1 MIIAL
6 LQFLAD
12 SVCLAASLI
21 LILIG
26 AGFIAIIARFL
37 FDQLRGAKDRAAP
50 ALPDADL
57 PHVLLQIP
65 VFNEPAVTEQA
76 LRCVAKLDWPRDRL
90 HIQLLD
96 DSTDETPERAEAVAR
111 ELRAEGADILHVR
124 REDRSGF
131 KAGACA
137 AGLALHDAPF
147 VAMLDADF
155 RPPPDWLKRTVPLL
169 VKDETAGFVQSRCE
183 FSNYRKNWLT
193 RAQGL
198 VQDGHFMVEQRTR
211 ALAGWLFQFNGT
223 GGVWRRD
230 TIQKVGG
237 WSDYSLC
244 EDLDLTVRA
253 ALGGWHGVF
262 VSEPPIPG
270 QVPEGLRD
278 FRRQQRRW
286 SNGFVQVAQKTVLP
300 LWRAPWSLT
309 RRVAAIVLIVHQIFF
324 PTAAIGLIALVVGSA
339 LRGSVMP
346 YLPVLKFI
354 GMETAV
360 VVIGFTLPPYLALK
374 RGALTDYVKTMLSVP
389 PLMIY
394 LAFSNG
400 AKILQT
406 MRGRKS
412 TFKRTPKTEHA
423 PAAAAAESAPD
434 AFEAPPA
441 SSTPSS

>member
-1 MIIAL
+1 MILAL
-6 LQFLAD
+6 LQFLVD
-12 SVCLAASLI
+12 SVWLAAALI
-21 LILIG
+21 MILIG
-26 AGFIAIIARFL
+26 AGFVAIIARFL
-37 FDQLRGAKDRAAP
+37 FDQLRGARDPEPVVLAEEE
-50 ALPDADL
+50 L

-65 VFNEPAVTEQA
+65 VFNEAEVTEHA
-76 LRCVAKLDWPRDRL
+76 LRCVAELDWPKDRL

-96 DSTDETPERAEAVAR
+96 DSTDETPQRAEAVAI
-111 ELRAEGADILHVR
+111 ELRARGVDIHHVR
-124 REDRSGF
+124 RADRTGF

-137 AGLALHDAPF
+137 EGLKLFDAPF

-155 RPPPDWLKRTVPLL
+155 RPPPEWLRRTVPLL
-169 VKDETAGFVQSRCE
+169 VKDDRAGFVQSRCE

-198 VQDGHFMVEQRTR
+198 VQDGHFLVEQRTR

-223 GGVWRRD
+223 GGVWRRA
-230 TIQKVGG
+230 TIDAVGG

-253 ALGGWHGVF
+253 ALAGWHGLF

-278 FRRQQRRW
+278 YRRQQRRW

-300 LWRAPWSLT
+300 LWNAPWSLT

-324 PTAAIGLIALVVGSA
+324 PTAAIGLIALA
-339 LRGSVMP
+339 LGALMRGSLAF
-346 YLPVLKFI
+346 YLPMLEFI
-354 GMETAV
+354 FVETLV
-360 VVIGFTLPPYLALK
+360 VVLGFTLTPYLALR
-374 RGALTDYVKTMLSVP
+374 RGALGDYVTTMASLP

-412 TFKRTPKTEHA
+412 TFKRTPKIEHA
-423 PAAAAAESAPD
+423 PTPAPARIQEAE
-434 AFEAPPA
+434 
-441 SSTPSS
+441 

>member
-1 MIIAL
+1 MILAL
-6 LQFLAD
+6 LQFLVD
-12 SVCLAASLI
+12 SVWLVAALI
-21 LILIG
+21 MILIG
-26 AGFIAIIARFL
+26 AGFVAIIARFL
-37 FDQLRGAKDRAAP
+37 FDQLRGARDPEAIV
-50 ALPDADL
+50 LPEEEL

-65 VFNEPAVTEQA
+65 VFNEAEVTEQA
-76 LRCVAKLDWPRDRL
+76 LRCVAELDWPKDRL

-96 DSTDETPERAEAVAR
+96 DSTDETPVRAEAVAI
-111 ELRAEGADILHVR
+111 ELRARGVDIHHVR
-124 REDRSGF
+124 RADRSGF

-137 AGLALHDAPF
+137 EGLKLFDAPYI
-147 VAMLDADF
+147 AMLDADF
-155 RPPPDWLKRTVPLL
+155 RPPTDWLRRTVPLL
-169 VKDETAGFVQSRCE
+169 VKDDRAGFVQSRCE

-198 VQDGHFMVEQRTR
+198 VQDGHFLVEQRTR

-223 GGVWRRD
+223 GGIWRRQ
-230 TIQKVGG
+230 TIEAAGG

-253 ALGGWHGVF
+253 ALGGWHGIF

-278 FRRQQRRW
+278 YRRQQRRW

-300 LWRAPWSLT
+300 LWNAPWSLT

-324 PTAAIGLIALVVGSA
+324 PTAAIGLICLLLGVI
-339 LRGSVMP
+339 LRGSLTP
-346 YLPVLKFI
+346 YLPVLEFI
-354 GMETAV
+354 GAETLV
-360 VVIGFTLPPYLALK
+360 VVLGFTLLPYLALK
-374 RGALTDYVKTMLSVP
+374 RGSLTDYVKTMVSVP

-412 TFKRTPKTEHA
+412 TFKRTPKTEVT
-423 PAAAAAESAPD
+423 AATIQEAE
-434 AFEAPPA
+434 
-441 SSTPSS
+441 

>member
-1 MIIAL
+1 MILAL
-6 LQFLAD
+6 LQFLVD
-12 SVCLAASLI
+12 SVWLVAALI
-21 LILIG
+21 MILIG
-26 AGFIAIIARFL
+26 AGFVAIIARFL
-37 FDQLRGAKDRAAP
+37 FDQLRGARDPEAVV
-50 ALPDADL
+50 LPEEEL

-65 VFNEPAVTEQA
+65 VFNEAEVTEQA
-76 LRCVAKLDWPRDRL
+76 LRCVAELDWPKDRL

-96 DSTDETPERAEAVAR
+96 DSTDETPVRAEAVAI
-111 ELRAEGADILHVR
+111 ELRARGVDIHHVR
-124 REDRSGF
+124 RADRSGF

-137 AGLALHDAPF
+137 EGLKLFDAPYI
-147 VAMLDADF
+147 AMLDADF
-155 RPPPDWLKRTVPLL
+155 RPPADWLRRTVPLL
-169 VKDETAGFVQSRCE
+169 VKDDRAGFVQSRCE

-198 VQDGHFMVEQRTR
+198 VQDGHFLVEQRTR

-223 GGVWRRD
+223 GGIWRRQ
-230 TIQKVGG
+230 TIEAAGG

-253 ALGGWHGVF
+253 ALGGWHGIF

-278 FRRQQRRW
+278 YRRQQRRW

-300 LWRAPWSLT
+300 LWNAPWSLT

-324 PTAAIGLIALVVGSA
+324 PTAAIGLICLLLGVI
-339 LRGSVMP
+339 LRGSLTP
-346 YLPVLKFI
+346 YLPVLEFI
-354 GMETAV
+354 GVETLV
-360 VVIGFTLPPYLALK
+360 VVLGFTLLPYLALK
-374 RGALTDYVKTMLSVP
+374 RGSLTDYVKTMVSVP

-412 TFKRTPKTEHA
+412 TFKRTPKTEVT
-423 PAAAAAESAPD
+423 AATIQEAE
-434 AFEAPPA
+434 
-441 SSTPSS
+441 